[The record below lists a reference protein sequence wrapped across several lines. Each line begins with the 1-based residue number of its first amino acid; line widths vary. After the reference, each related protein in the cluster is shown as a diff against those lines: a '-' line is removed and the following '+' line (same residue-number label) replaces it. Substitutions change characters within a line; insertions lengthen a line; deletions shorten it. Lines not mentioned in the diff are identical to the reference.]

1 MANDLFN
8 EDEFTVTVPEALVR
22 FLKDDDD
29 GYWTVQVNGFALED
43 CFADSEAQ
51 GVLEEFDPQLRLQR
65 LKDEVSRKSMEIDEL
80 EEKLNATQD

>member
-8 EDEFTVTVPEALVR
+8 EDEFTVTVPEVTVH
-22 FLKDDDD
+22 FLKDEED
-29 GYWTVQVNGFALED
+29 YWEVSVNGFKLED
-43 CFADSEAQ
+43 CFTDNEAQ
-51 GVLEEFDPQLRLQR
+51 GVLEEFNPQLRLQR

>member
-8 EDEFTVTVPEALVR
+8 EDEFTVVVPEVTVH
-22 FLKDDDD
+22 FLKDDEE

-43 CFADSEAQ
+43 CFTDNEAQ
-51 GVLEEFDPQLRLQR
+51 DVLEEFNPQLRLQR
-65 LKDEVSRKSMEIDEL
+65 LKDEVSRKSMEIDKL